1 MEGSLINTLMSPISN
16 VCVIMVMA
24 YLVSHSNFYSE
35 ILDGKRTFKN
45 QLLLLLTFS
54 LFSLYAAT
62 AGGIV
67 NVRVLGPMLAGLVGG
82 PVIGVG
88 AAVVSSVHRFY
99 DLRFGLPEITYSAI
113 LATFLAGLAG
123 GLVNKWKHGQLPAV
137 WTTALFAAGF
147 ELFHMALTLVVAKPT
162 PEVVETVRRFA
173 PSMTISHAVG
183 AALFVYLAQNLVTAR
198 NARLANEKMQR
209 ELQKSEERF
218 ATAFNLNP
226 TPMTIRRV
234 KDNHFIAVNDSF
246 LVSYE
251 CAREDIIEKRMEELP
266 FYLENYNDFLQ
277 LLQENKSVRNFETR
291 VFTKSGKVRD
301 CLLFADIV
309 NIGSEPHVLAAF
321 VDITEK
327 KRLEEEV
334 LRLDRLNMVGQM
346 AANVA
351 HEIRNPLTS
360 VRGNLQMI
368 GMKEEDRS
376 KKERYDMMVEELD
389 RTNAIISEYLLMAKD
404 KVPNREDCSLNNII
418 KTLCPLLETNAA
430 AANSVI
436 KLTLENIP
444 QLSLD
449 KNEIRQLLLNLI
461 SNGLE
466 AMPAGGEIA
475 IHTFLD
481 DDKAVLRISD
491 QGCGI
496 PREIMENLG
505 TPFLTTKSDGTG
517 LGLPMCYRIANRHNA
532 TIDVETSPQGTIFSI
547 IFPVAA

>member
-1 MEGSLINTLMSPISN
+1 MSPISN
-16 VCVIMVMA
+16 VCVVMVMA

-45 QLLLLLTFS
+45 QFLLLLTFS

-62 AGGIV
+62 AGGIA

-82 PVIGVG
+82 PIIGVG
-88 AAVVSSVHRFY
+88 TAVISSVHRFY

-123 GLVNKWKHGQLPAV
+123 GLVNKWKHGQLPTV
-137 WTTALFAAGF
+137 WTTALFAASF
-147 ELFHMALTLVVAKPT
+147 EMFVMALTLVVAKST
-162 PEVVETVRRFA
+162 PAVVETVRRFA
-173 PSMTISHAVG
+173 LSMTISHAVG
-183 AALFVYLAQNLVTAR
+183 AALYVYLAQNLVTAR

-246 LVSYE
+246 LVSYD
-251 CAREDIIEKRMEELP
+251 CQREDIIEKKMEELP
-266 FYLENYNDFLQ
+266 FYLENYNIFLQ
-277 LLQENKSVRNFETR
+277 LLQEKKSVRNFETH
-291 VFTKSGKVRD
+291 VCTKSGKVRN

-309 NIGSEPHVLAAF
+309 NIGSEPHVLGAF

-360 VRGNLQMI
+360 VRGTLQMM
-368 GMKEEDRS
+368 GMKEEDCI
-376 KKERYDMMVEELD
+376 KKERYALMVEELD
-389 RTNAIISEYLLMAKD
+389 RTNAIISDYLLMAKD
-404 KVPNREDCSLNNII
+404 KVPNRENCSLNNII
-418 KTLCPLLETNAA
+418 NTLYPLLETNASA
-430 AANSVI
+430 SNSVI
-436 KLTLENIP
+436 KLALENIP
-444 QLSLD
+444 KLSLD

-461 SNGLE
+461 TNGLE

-475 IHTFLD
+475 IHTFFD
-481 DDKAVLRISD
+481 GDKAVLAISD

-496 PREIMENLG
+496 PQQILENLG
-505 TPFLTTKSDGTG
+505 TPFLTTKSAGTG
-517 LGLPMCYRIANRHNA
+517 LGLPTCYRIANRHNA
-532 TIDVETSPQGTIFSI
+532 TIDIETSSQGTTISIKFS
-547 IFPVAA
+547 VAA